1 MKIEIFSR
9 MRREMLVAVLVLTG
23 INALSQSIVSP
34 NYGLRTPQTAEVVR
48 VDFNEKS
55 TVVWLS
61 VTSDINNAYFCI
73 DRSTW
78 LIEPDGTRLRVM
90 DLKGLP
96 WCPATY
102 RFKRPGETAPFSL
115 VFQATGVLPWFSIV
129 EECSG
134 GCLAVYGIVTDQALN
149 ERINEAY
156 ALSDSGETMAAY
168 RIFEDLITRTD
179 TLNLGIEGAL
189 FSSLIMLDRK
199 MGRNE
204 TARSWYDRM
213 MTSDVPLLKLYLDNL
228 RQQGVDY

>member
-1 MKIEIFSR
+1 MKIKNFSR
-9 MRREMLVAVLVLTG
+9 LRLNMLIAALVLTG

-78 LIEPDGTRLRVM
+78 LIEPDGTRLRV
-90 DLKGLP
+90 LELTGLP

-115 VFQATGVLPWFSIV
+115 VFQATGILPWFSIV

-134 GCLAVYGIVTDQALN
+134 GCLAIYGIVTDQALN
-149 ERINEAY
+149 EKINEAY
-156 ALSDSGETMAAY
+156 ALSDTGETMAAY
-168 RIFEDLITRTD
+168 RIFEDLINRTD

-189 FSSLIMLDRK
+189 FSNLIMLDRK

-213 MTSDVPLLKLYLDNL
+213 MTSDAPLLKHYLENL
-228 RQQGVDY
+228 RQQGIDY